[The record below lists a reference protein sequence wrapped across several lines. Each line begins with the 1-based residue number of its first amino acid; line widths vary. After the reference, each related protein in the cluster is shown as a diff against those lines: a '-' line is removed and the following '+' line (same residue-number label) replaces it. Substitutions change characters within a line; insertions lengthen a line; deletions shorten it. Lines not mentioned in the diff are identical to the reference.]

1 MSTTGLIVR
10 WLARFLSAIIALIIL
25 IIFIGEV
32 AGSESLTPPNLSFIE
47 IVMGLFFFITWLG
60 LIVGWKKEKL
70 GGWMIILGMAAF
82 YALQFLDSGSF
93 PSGLFFL
100 YMLIP
105 GILYLVSER
114 MNREADERGES
125 SAPVQD
131 V

>member
-25 IIFIGEV
+25 IIFVGEV
-32 AGSESLTPPNLSFIE
+32 AGSESLTPPDLSFTE

-60 LIVGWKKEKL
+60 LIVGWMKEKL
-70 GGWMIILGMAAF
+70 AGWMIILGMAAF
-82 YALQFLDSGSF
+82 YATQFLDSGSI

-114 MNREADERGES
+114 MNRGADAAEEP
-125 SAPVQD
+125 SAPAQD